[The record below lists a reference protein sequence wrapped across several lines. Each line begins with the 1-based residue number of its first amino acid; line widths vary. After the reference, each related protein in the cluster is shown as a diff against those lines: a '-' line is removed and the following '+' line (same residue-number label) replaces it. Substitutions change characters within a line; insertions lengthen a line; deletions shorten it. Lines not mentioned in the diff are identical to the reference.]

1 MLRSVEAYSG
11 PDEGPFQTLVKHDMT
26 DRQFP
31 NPLKRTVSPLVK
43 TVPSYAC
50 CPERL
55 EAKSKLVMLYRLA
68 ISQMGK
74 TDSSDWIY
82 QKI

>member
-1 MLRSVEAYSG
+1 MLWSEEASSG
-11 PDEGPFQTLVKHDMT
+11 PDEGPFQTLVKHDMN
-26 DRQFP
+26 DRQFH

-43 TVPSYAC
+43 AVPSYAC

-68 ISQMGK
+68 IRQTVNSTGSIQNL
-74 TDSSDWIY
+74 I
-82 QKI
+82 